1 MNNSDYIKLLHKR
14 STGTIS
20 NEENEALNSWLSD
33 NYDKKNLST
42 IWDNAGSYKKDF
54 QPDVK
59 KGLANVMSFIDEA
72 ETKKVKEPKVIQIK
86 KRRFSPFAM
95 AAALAVLIGVGAVI
109 TWYSTTAQ
117 NSSLVATTGIGE
129 TKELLLEDGTK
140 VSLNENSYLSYAE
153 GLTQSHRNVKLT
165 GEAFFDV
172 KPDTER
178 PFVITTS
185 RSTVTVLGT
194 SFNVKAYKDQPFN
207 EVTVKTGQVRFQ
219 PKNSSTYLNL
229 TKDETA
235 KFDFLKKEMKKVDN
249 KGQNNISWHTQKLQF
264 VDTPLAEAL
273 EAIEKSYDVQISDL
287 PNQLS
292 DCQLNANFDLQ
303 KQKITDV
310 LPVIESI
317 LVITFS
323 KTSEHV
329 YSITGSGCK

>member
-1 MNNSDYIKLLHKR
+1 MNNSNYIKLLHKR

-20 NEENEALNSWLSD
+20 SKETEALNSWLSD
-33 NYDKKNLST
+33 SSDNEGLST
-42 IWDNAGSYKKDF
+42 IWDNAGSYKEDF

-59 KGLANVMSFIDEA
+59 KGLANVMSFIDEEEA
-72 ETKKVKEPKVIQIK
+72 TEVKEPKVVQMK

-95 AAALAVLIGVGAVI
+95 AAILAVLVGVGAVI

-129 TKELLLEDGTK
+129 TKELLLNDGTK

-172 KPDTER
+172 KPDAER

-207 EVTVKTGQVRFQ
+207 EVTVKTGKVRFQ
-219 PKNSSTYLNL
+219 PKNSSTHLDL
-229 TKDETA
+229 VKDETA
-235 KFDFLKKEMKKVDN
+235 KFDFSKKELKKVEN
-249 KGQNNISWHTQKLQF
+249 KEQNNISWHTQKLQF

-273 EAIEKSYDVQISDL
+273 EAIEKNYDVQISEL

-292 DCQLNANFDLQ
+292 DCQFNANFDLK
-303 KQKITDV
+303 KQDINDV

-317 LVITFS
+317 LGVTFS
-323 KTSEHV
+323 KTSEGI